1 MDLRIPTLKVKK
13 SREDWWSLSRIVGIR
28 CYITDIFFMSGPAN
42 CKHYEMWWCGW
53 ALNASL
59 HMLQYQQ
66 STGAAYSHAPSGTK
80 YLSVACKN
88 SFLGK
93 QKEKQNRT
101 CAVSSFPEKPLR
113 CICRSGPGD
122 ANNQFYI

>member
-13 SREDWWSLSRIVGIR
+13 SREDWWSLSRLLGIR

-66 STGAAYSHAPSGTK
+66 STGAPYSHAPSGTK

-93 QKEKQNRT
+93 QKE
-101 CAVSSFPEKPLR
+101 VSSSVSVSQRSPSN
-113 CICRSGPGD
+113 ICRSGPGD
-122 ANNQFYI
+122 TNNQSFIFKAQ